1 MWLGTLACLAIS
13 ALTAQVM
20 PPVSPDANGVV
31 LERDSGPA
39 GEFSVRLDSFEV
51 VRYRFDAA
59 TRVARDNYPIG
70 VPLLKPGERVAV
82 LSDAEPGSLLRR
94 ARTVTVIA
102 SSPQARHTR
111 NPNALPPL
119 DLDSFELDRLDF
131 GDGAFEDPLFARGEL
146 SLSGVVASVNGS
158 RMVLHTRDGERTILL
173 RQDTRYLDNG
183 ETASVSSLRPNM
195 RVSVRA
201 GRNIYNEVEGYQVV
215 WGSILEPK

>member
-20 PPVSPDANGVV
+20 PPASPDANGVV

-51 VRYRFDAA
+51 VRYRFDAG
-59 TRVARDNYPIG
+59 TRVARDNYPIS

-94 ARTVTVIA
+94 ARAVTVIA
-102 SSPQARHTR
+102 SPREARR
-111 NPNALPPL
+111 NRNALPSL
-119 DLDSFELDRLDF
+119 DPDSFELDRLDF
-131 GDGAFEDPLFARGEL
+131 GDGAIDDPLFARGDL
-146 SLSGVVASVNGS
+146 SLSGVIASVNGS
-158 RMVLHTRDGERTILL
+158 RMVLHTHDGERTILL
-173 RQDTRYLDNG
+173 RQDTRYLNNG
-183 ETASVSSLRPNM
+183 ETATAAALRPNM

-215 WGSILEPK
+215 WGSILEAPPR